1 MVWGK
6 YRGTT
11 MKAKKRGWNGLVKS
25 SKLSQVRE
33 SSDLDSYHR
42 KRAASSLVA
51 DCTNPQ
57 RPPAGLKSWINVAK
71 PLETGCDTHTTSRT
85 RRGYRAVEKR
95 TFFQKPPARLQVM
108 PFLGVELDQC
118 FCRSCWVVGWKSVGV
133 KDMRCSVKPRDTCE
147 S

>member
-1 MVWGK
+1 
-6 YRGTT
+6 

-57 RPPAGLKSWINVAK
+57 RPPAETRNKERK
-71 PLETGCDTHTTSRT
+71 PLGTGVDTHTHT
-85 RRGYRAVEKR
+85 RMHVCMHACMHTYHID
-95 TFFQKPPARLQVM
+95 TH
-108 PFLGVELDQC
+108 LDMTQLYHI
-118 FCRSCWVVGWKSVGV
+118 SNSKSVE
-133 KDMRCSVKPRDTCE
+133 C
-147 S
+147 